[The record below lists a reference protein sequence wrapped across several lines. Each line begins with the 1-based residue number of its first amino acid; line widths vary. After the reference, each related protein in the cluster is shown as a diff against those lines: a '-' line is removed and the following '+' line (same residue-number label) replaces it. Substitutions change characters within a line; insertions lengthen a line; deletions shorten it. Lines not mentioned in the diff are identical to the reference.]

1 MSRLVLS
8 LLLCAG
14 IGITGHHAEAWDKV
28 IEPPQE
34 PFSMPRPLG
43 FFHEALRSLE
53 RGERSTVRVLHF
65 GDSHTAADLMTTEIR
80 RQLQARFGNGGRGF
94 VLLGRPWKA
103 YNPKDIFVSSTGPW
117 TTKRVLFG
125 DESSALDGRFGL
137 SGIASEPGSSESVTK
152 LAAQANLPFST
163 GMDRLEIFYLRQPL
177 GGDLLI
183 SLGGTPAQ
191 RIPTSSP
198 LLETGV
204 FRLRLPKAQSLVS
217 VSSAGNGPVRLFGAV
232 VESEEAGVVYDTLGM
247 NGAFFETVLT
257 WNEKI
262 FAEQVA
268 LRNPDLIV
276 IMYGTNDVGMKNLT
290 PGAFAQTVEQAIA
303 RLRQGAPS
311 AACLVVGPPDSRS
324 TVRRVLPPERLDWII
339 SAQATVA
346 RAQGCGFVDLR
357 ALMGGPGSF
366 RQWQS
371 QGLATSDGVHLT
383 GKGYAVLGELLVQQ
397 MLLPVF
403 EMAETSGT
411 ARRQRRHK

>member
-1 MSRLVLS
+1 MSRLFLS
-8 LLLCAG
+8 LLLCAVMG
-14 IGITGHHAEAWDKV
+14 LTGYRAEAWDEV
-28 IEPPQE
+28 IDPPQE
-34 PFSMPRPLG
+34 LFFSPRPLA
-43 FFHEALRSLE
+43 FFHEALRGLK

-80 RQLQARFGNGGRGF
+80 RRLQARFGNGGRGF
-94 VLLGRPWKA
+94 VLLGRPWKS
-103 YNPKDIFVSSTGPW
+103 YDPKDIFVSSTGPW

-125 DESSALDGRFGL
+125 DDSSALDGRFGL

-163 GMDRLEIFYLRQPL
+163 GMDRLEIFYLRQPF
-177 GGDLLI
+177 GGDLLV
-183 SLGGTPAQ
+183 SAGAAPAQ

-198 LLETGV
+198 RFETGV
-204 FRLRLPKAQSLVS
+204 FRHRVAKDQGLVS

-232 VESEEAGVVYDTLGM
+232 VESEETGVVYDTLGI
-247 NGAFFETVLT
+247 NGAFFETVLA

-276 IMYGTNDVGMKNLT
+276 IMYGTNDAGIKNLT
-290 PGAFAQTVEQAIA
+290 PGAFHQAVGQAINK
-303 RLRQGAPS
+303 LRQGAPE

-324 TVRRVLPPERLDWII
+324 TVRRSMPPERLDWII
-339 SAQATVA
+339 SVEAAVA
-346 RAQGCGFVDLR
+346 RTQGCGFVDLR

-366 RQWQS
+366 GQWQR

-383 GKGYAVLGELLVQQ
+383 GKGYAVLGELLARQ

-403 EMAETSGT
+403 EI
-411 ARRQRRHK
+411 